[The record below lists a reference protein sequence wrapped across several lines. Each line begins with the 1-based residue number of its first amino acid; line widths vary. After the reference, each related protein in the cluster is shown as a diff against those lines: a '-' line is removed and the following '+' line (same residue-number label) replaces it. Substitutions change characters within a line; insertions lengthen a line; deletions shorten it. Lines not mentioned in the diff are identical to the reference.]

1 MLSAFISLRWVADA
15 IRRIPGSRLRHTK
28 SYRQRVTDMLSSH
41 WRAVNLT
48 RPADGRVFSAL
59 NSVKIFAFGGW
70 QIIMRDR
77 SRFRQQL
84 MFCAFCSLSA
94 FALAH
99 TVNAYIAFSLGQPM
113 MISASGELA
122 QEQHL
127 ASHDPKDRVRD
138 ILNSGLF
145 ALPPKTDVFEGNL
158 RAALPPLDS
167 SKKVSLVGTA
177 IQSPSG
183 GLAILEDLSSKQQ
196 TLYRLNDVVPTIGTI
211 VEIQRDRI
219 LFRQGIQEEWLDLL
233 LAKTSPPIPAS
244 IPSAPSSR
252 TKNAPRI
259 IARAELLQGATSTL
273 RLLLDVEAIPNVKD
287 GRVDGLRLD
296 FLNFHGLLGRM
307 GLMPGD
313 VLTRING
320 VEIHHPGM
328 LFASLK
334 QLAEE
339 RTAKIDLLRKNV
351 PQTLTYE
358 IR

>member
-1 MLSAFISLRWVADA
+1 
-15 IRRIPGSRLRHTK
+15 
-28 SYRQRVTDMLSSH
+28 
-41 WRAVNLT
+41 
-48 RPADGRVFSAL
+48 
-59 NSVKIFAFGGW
+59 
-70 QIIMRDR
+70 
-77 SRFRQQL
+77 
-84 MFCAFCSLSA
+84 MFCAFCALSA

-113 MISASGELA
+113 MIPASGEIA

-145 ALPPKTDVFEGNL
+145 ALPPKTDVLEGSL
-158 RAALPPLDS
+158 RAASPPLDA

-177 IQSPSG
+177 IQSSSG
-183 GLAILEDLSSKQQ
+183 GLAILEELSSKQQ
-196 TLYRLNDVVPTIGTI
+196 TLYRLNDVVPAIGTI
-211 VEIQRDRI
+211 VEIQRDKI

-259 IARAELLQGATSTL
+259 IARAELLQGATNTF
-273 RLLLDVEAIPNVKD
+273 RLLLDVEAFPNVKD
-287 GRVDGLRLD
+287 GRVDGLRFD
-296 FLNFHGLLGRM
+296 NLNFHGLLGRM

-320 VEIHHPGM
+320 VEIHHPSM
-328 LFASLK
+328 LLASLK

-339 RTAKIDLLRKNV
+339 RTAKFDLLRKNV